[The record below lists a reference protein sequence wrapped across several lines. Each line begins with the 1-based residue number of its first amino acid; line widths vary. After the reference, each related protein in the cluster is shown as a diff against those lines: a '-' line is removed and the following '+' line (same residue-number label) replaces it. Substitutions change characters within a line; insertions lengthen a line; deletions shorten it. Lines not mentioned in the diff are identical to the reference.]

1 MAEDST
7 GSSVVDSGLS
17 TSPQSTAELS
27 DGIVGR
33 SRVDVDLDDV
43 EFLCSLKMN
52 LTKVA
57 SLLGVSR
64 SIMWTCDRKLYR
76 NN

>member
-33 SRVDVDLDDV
+33 PRVDVDLDDV
-43 EFLCSLKMN
+43 EFLCSLKMS
-52 LTKVA
+52 LMKVA

-64 SIMWTCDRKLYR
+64 SIMYR
-76 NN
+76 EVR